1 MKTLNEKVLNLLR
14 SELKN
19 TQIKVSQKKNARE
32 AIDFIITTNND
43 KSYRLFFKSINAD
56 TEQSIKI
63 AKQDLEELDENL
75 FIGLALLFEGE
86 TKVLYLIPSTV
97 FLNPNSIF
105 KNNNVM
111 LPHLSNWE
119 IRVFTNAIPEL
130 SKYALENLIDKL

>member
-130 SKYALENLIDKL
+130 SKYALENMIDKL